1 LGGALSAP
9 LGKGFDGRNSWPV
22 VEIHIRQVILG
33 HGIVGLMLFVVL
45 VTCVLLEGKK
55 RRQKQEEF

>member
-1 LGGALSAP
+1 